1 MTIANAEAGSW
12 VKPDPMSDP
21 RSIERRFRAN
31 RFRHVRQLLEAAL
44 LEKDRIEVLD
54 LGGTEAYWAIAD
66 DFLAEHRGRVAIT
79 LVNNEPIAEP
89 KNAALSAVSGDACD
103 GDLFKG
109 RRFDLVHSNSVIEHV
124 GETDRMQA
132 FADNV
137 RRLSDRYFVQTPNFW
152 FPLEPHFRVLGFQ
165 WLPLSLR
172 VALMQ
177 RRNLGFFPRAKSRE
191 EAWRNVAEIR
201 LLDRKLMR
209 RLFPEADL
217 REERVA
223 GLTKSLMAVHD
234 RA

>member
-12 VKPDPMSDP
+12 VKPDPMSNP

-44 LEKDRIEVLD
+44 AERDRVEVLD
-54 LGGTEAYWAIAD
+54 LGGTEAYWAIAE
-66 DFLAEHRGRVAIT
+66 DFLAEHRGRIGIT
-79 LVNNEPIAEP
+79 LVNNEPIPEP

-103 GDLFKG
+103 AGLFAG

-124 GETDRMQA
+124 GEVDRMQA

-177 RRNLGFFPRAKSRE
+177 RRNLGFFPRAESHE

-201 LLDRKLMR
+201 LLDRRLMR

-217 REERVA
+217 RDERVA
-223 GLTKSLMAVHD
+223 GLTKSLMAVRD
-234 RA
+234 RT

>member
-1 MTIANAEAGSW
+1 MTIAQLEAGSW
-12 VKPDPMSDP
+12 VKPDPMSNP
-21 RSIERRFRAN
+21 HSIERRFRAN
-31 RFRHVRQLLEAAL
+31 RFRTVRQLLESAL
-44 LEKDRIEVLD
+44 QEKERIEVLD
-54 LGGTEAYWAIAD
+54 LGGTESYWAIAEE
-66 DFLAEHRGRVAIT
+66 FLAQHHGRIGIT
-79 LVNNEPIAEP
+79 LVNNEPIDPP
-89 KNAALSAVSGDACD
+89 KNAVFDAVSGDACE
-103 GDLFKG
+103 GALFAG

-124 GETDRMQA
+124 GEAERMQA

-152 FPLEPHFRVLGFQ
+152 FPLEPHFRMIGFQ

-177 RRNLGFFPRAKSRE
+177 RRNLGFFPRAKTRE

-201 LLDRKLMR
+201 LLDRKMMR

-223 GLTKSLMAVHD
+223 GLTKSLMAVHGQ
-234 RA
+234 A